1 MLRVPEDWRHGGL
14 VIKDLHMR
22 YRPGLPL
29 VLRGVN
35 MTIQLKKRLVL

>member
-1 MLRVPEDWRHGGL
+1 
-14 VIKDLHMR
+14 MR

-35 MTIQLKKRLVL
+35 FKVATKEKVGMQCASTHGYLAF